1 MRYMR
6 KMTNKPTSFAV
17 YEDGQVIVSDLTEA
31 QAIAD
36 LWAHHGALVAAATD
50 PLEEIPFALDPL
62 ILEDVETGDG
72 RYIAPNALTF
82 RDFPLPYMQ
91 QTTTAFGH
99 DGAVIAGRIDTLA
112 RIGNKISGTGV
123 LLGEPGAEAAQ
134 WIASGAITGVSAD
147 LDAVTVEV
155 QITEVD
161 EEGFPIAWRED
172 LVAGRVMGGTG
183 TPFPAFAEAKVR
195 LTGGDSTA
203 ADDTESPAEEDPPVD
218 EAPAEDAIAASGVL
232 YPPPDAF
239 ADPKLDGP
247 THLTVTD
254 DGRIFGHLAT
264 WGTCH
269 IGRDDVCITPP
280 TSYAS
285 YAYFRT
291 GAVKC
296 EDGCEI
302 PTGVLTMGTGHADL
316 RNGAAAAT
324 AHYDETGTG
333 VADVAT
339 GEDQYGIWIAGA
351 IRPGVS
357 DEDIEL
363 LRGSDISGDWRKIG
377 GHLEL
382 VAILAVNVAGFP
394 MPRAMAASGDQI
406 SLVAAGVMPQPNPSA
421 LAETRMREEV
431 ADLRREVAE
440 IRGAFAPLVGLSI
453 QASRERL
460 AALATKD

>member
-1 MRYMR
+1 MRY
-6 KMTNKPTSFAV
+6 KVDNKNGTFSVF
-17 YEDGQVIVSDLTEA
+17 EDGKLVLANVDERV
-31 QAIAD
+31 AIAD

-50 PLEEIPFALDPL
+50 PLEEIPFVLDPL

-91 QTTTAFGH
+91 QTSTAWGH
-99 DGAVIAGRIDTLA
+99 DGAVIAGRIDTLT
-112 RIGNKISGTGV
+112 RVGNKINGTGV

-134 WIASGAITGVSAD
+134 WIASGALTGVSAD
-147 LDAVTVEV
+147 LDAVSVEV

-161 EEGFPIAWRED
+161 DEGYPISWRED
-172 LVAGRVMGGTG
+172 LIEGRVMGGTG

-195 LTGGDSTA
+195 LTGGDSAA
-203 ADDTESPAEEDPPVD
+203 ADDTDPPVD
-218 EAPAEDAIAASGVL
+218 EALAEDAVAASGVL
-232 YPPPDAF
+232 NPPPTAF
-239 ADPKLDGP
+239 DDPKLDGP

-339 GEDQYGIWIAGA
+339 GEDQYGIWVAGA

-363 LRGSDISGDWRKIG
+363 LRGSDVSGDWRKIG

-440 IRGAFAPLVGLSI
+440 IRGAFSPLVGLSI